1 VAVVCLVLGGVL
13 GTRLDSGSAFSF
25 LDSPATAALTA
36 GAVASAPA
44 LDDRHRFRVDLF
56 NPGRTTVRVRVVG
69 LDGWST
75 TVAANPAV
83 GIAPHRWAQ
92 VTFSLPD
99 DCDGPVPPPITALR
113 IRTVDRGTRGH
124 QRVELA
130 APATALRA
138 VHTRECV
145 PATTL
150 TPRDL
155 GGLWHLEEA
164 EGRWSD
170 LARISLMRF
179 TADGR
184 FTFDPEGLLFQEGD
198 QGMLGTYRL
207 DGTRLRLRADG
218 GYACDAGY
226 TEVWKTTLLSED
238 LLQLDIVRSD
248 GGYCNS
254 PPGERHVFRRLVRED
269 NLPPDGSVSSR

>member
-1 VAVVCLVLGGVL
+1 MAVVCLVMGGVL
-13 GTRLDSGSAFSF
+13 GTRLDNGSPFSF
-25 LDSPATAALTA
+25 LDSPSTAALTGGSVTA
-36 GAVASAPA
+36 APA
-44 LDDRHRFRVDLF
+44 LDDRHRFRVGLF
-56 NPGRTTVRVRVVG
+56 NPGKTTVRVRVVG

-75 TVAANPAV
+75 TVAANPGV

-99 DCDGPVPPPITALR
+99 DCDGPVPPPVTALR
-113 IRTVDRGTRGH
+113 IRTVDRGTPSH

-138 VHTRECV
+138 VHTRECL
-145 PATTL
+145 PPTML

-155 GGLWHLEEA
+155 GGLWHLEAA

-207 DGTRLRLRADG
+207 QGTRLRLHADG
-218 GYACDAGY
+218 GYACAVGY
-226 TEVWKTTLLSED
+226 TEVWTTTLLSED
-238 LLQLDIVRSD
+238 LLRLDIVRSD
-248 GGYCNS
+248 GGYCYS
-254 PPGERHVFRRLVRED
+254 PPGERHVFRRLVPED